1 MSEFDTFITHLD
13 SRLEPI
19 HSQLSKLVEMQSIV
33 VKLQERDQHQAVLM
47 DKLDTSVSEVFALVR
62 AGQADCDVK
71 HERNKDRIGEL
82 RTEFETARSKCTAVG
97 QHHDEL
103 DTEFRKL
110 NADYEKRKNYVAG
123 GVAVAIV
130 VFAAAQFV
138 ASDYYANYKLDKIA
152 HQNRMR
158 QQEEINREFD
168 EQLKLLQ
175 QKIRDLSGG
184 RK

>member
-1 MSEFDTFITHLD
+1 MGEFDSFINHLD

-19 HSQLSKLVEMQSIV
+19 NQQLLKLAEMQSIV
-33 VKLQERDQHQAVLM
+33 IKLHERDQHQSIVM
-47 DKLDTSVSEVFALVR
+47 DKLDKSVAEVFELVR
-62 AGQADCDVK
+62 KGQEVCDDK

-82 RTEFETARSKCTAVG
+82 RTEFEAARNKCTAVG
-97 QHHDEL
+97 SHHDEL
-103 DTEFRKL
+103 NKEFIKL
-110 NADYEKRKNYVAG
+110 STDYEKRKNYVAG

-158 QQEEINREFD
+158 QQDEINREFD

-175 QKIRDLSGG
+175 QRIRDLSGG